1 MITVWATIQVASL
14 GCYGLKL
21 AGVSLPESVLNHP
34 RVQQTAG
41 LLPVAMLTA
50 LVVTDLFDANRRYT
64 ADWPTL
70 AGIGAG
76 AIALRFGRSPVVVF
90 LLAIAATAVARLVS

>member
-1 MITVWATIQVASL
+1 MITVWATILVASL

-34 RVQQTAG
+34 RVQRTAR

-50 LVVTDLFDANRRYT
+50 LVVTDLFDANGHYT

-76 AIALRFGRSPVVVF
+76 VIALRFGRSPVIVF
-90 LLAIAATAVARLVS
+90 LLAIATTVVARLAS

>member
-1 MITVWATIQVASL
+1 MTTVWATVLVASL
-14 GCYGLKL
+14 GCYGLKF

-34 RVQQTAG
+34 RVQRTAG

-50 LVVTDLFDANRRYT
+50 LVVTDLFDANGRYT

-90 LLAIAATAVARLVS
+90 LLAIATTAVTRLVS

>member
-1 MITVWATIQVASL
+1 MITVWATVLAASL

-21 AGVSLPESVLNHP
+21 AGVSLPESVLSHP
-34 RVQQTAG
+34 RAQRTAG

-50 LVVTDLFDANRRYT
+50 LVATDLFDANGHYT

-70 AGIGAG
+70 AGSGPAPSRSGPAG
-76 AIALRFGRSPVVVF
+76 PPSSSSSSRSPPPP
-90 LLAIAATAVARLVS
+90 